1 MIVIKNNTD
10 TNFVEIR
17 AIAQEVWPIAYGSIL
32 SSDQLD
38 YMMDMMYSLSSL
50 QAQTDIKKNLFI
62 LAIENDKALGFAG
75 YEFNYNDSA
84 KTKIHKIYVLTT
96 QQGKGIG
103 KQLIDFIAE
112 EAKLMQQKGLILN
125 VNKNN
130 KAIEFYKTLGFSI
143 SAEEVIDIGNGYVM
157 DDYVMEKDI

>member
-38 YMMDMMYSLSSL
+38 YMMDMMYSVSSL

-130 KAIEFYKTLGFSI
+130 KAIEFYKILGFSI

>member
-130 KAIEFYKTLGFSI
+130 KAIEFYKILGFSI

-157 DDYVMEKDI
+157 DDYVMGKDI